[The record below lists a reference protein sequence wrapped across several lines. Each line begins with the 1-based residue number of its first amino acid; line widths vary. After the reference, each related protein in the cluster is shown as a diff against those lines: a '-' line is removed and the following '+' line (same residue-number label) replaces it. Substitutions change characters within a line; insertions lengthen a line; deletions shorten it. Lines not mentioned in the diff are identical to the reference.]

1 MCRRERVVRSTSDVQ
16 VQTERRG
23 LCRRKKD
30 WMTAEW
36 RRVDRKDPS
45 QYQDVVVCDG
55 Q

>member
-16 VQTERRG
+16 IQTERRG
-23 LCRRKKD
+23 LQETKD